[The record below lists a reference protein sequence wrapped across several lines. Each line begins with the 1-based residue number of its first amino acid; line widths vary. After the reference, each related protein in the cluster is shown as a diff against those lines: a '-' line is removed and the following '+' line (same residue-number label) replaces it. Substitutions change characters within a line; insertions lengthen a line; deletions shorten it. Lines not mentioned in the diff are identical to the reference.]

1 MAGRERPEPSLCDT
15 TTLTFS
21 HVKRAASKA
30 GSLARYPP
38 PLDLFRI
45 ICYNIKKDLF
55 KVR

>member
-21 HVKRAASKA
+21 YVKRAASKA